1 LRGFARRGKQAGR
14 FLPMSSIP
22 QSDPLTPAPA
32 AIFLAG
38 WRAAW
43 TSVFVMVLT
52 GTFVGVGAL
61 AHEYGFSLAW
71 VLLSTVLVW
80 AAPAQVILLSALG
93 GGATPVEAAI
103 AVGLSGVRL
112 LPMVVSLLAL
122 IKMPATRPREL
133 ILPAHLTA
141 VSMWVEAL
149 RLVPALSRA
158 QRIGFCNGL
167 GTAFMVA
174 ALAGAAA
181 GFYLAA
187 SLPALLNAALLFLT
201 PMSFLVSTV
210 RNAKVTADRV
220 ALGLGLVVGPLFA
233 YAGVGLDLLWT
244 GIFAGSCAYGVH
256 RLRGALR

>member
-1 LRGFARRGKQAGR
+1 
-14 FLPMSSIP
+14 MSSIP
-22 QSDPLTPAPA
+22 PIDSPPRAAP
-32 AIFLAG
+32 FLAG

-43 TSVFVMVLT
+43 TSVFVLVLI

-71 VLLSTVLVW
+71 VLLSTVLIW

-93 GGATPVEAAI
+93 AGTTPLEAAL

-122 IKMPATRPREL
+122 IKGPDTRPRDL

-149 RLVPALSRA
+149 RLVPALPRA
-158 QRIGFCNGL
+158 QRIAFCNGL
-167 GTAFMVA
+167 GIAFMVA
-174 ALAGAAA
+174 AHAGAVV

-187 SLPALLNAALLFLT
+187 SLPALLNAGLLFLT
-201 PMSFLVSTV
+201 PMSFLASTA
-210 RNAKVTADRV
+210 RNAKVMADRM
-220 ALGLGLVVGPLFA
+220 ALGLGLVIGPLLA
-233 YAGVGLDLLWT
+233 YGGVGLDLLWT
-244 GIFAGSCAYGVH
+244 GIIAGSGAYGVH
-256 RLRGALR
+256 RLREAWR